1 LPSCVVEAVLSFP
14 PRLHELL
21 VRIVGGE
28 AAPAP
33 SAVEAAAAADAAEA
47 GLRSIPRFH
56 EGLVRALGGNAAFIV
71 GHVLKGRLRRRRE
84 SLNKLFT

>member
-1 LPSCVVEAVLSFP
+1 MLTRHAPIRVAN
-14 PRLHELL
+14 
-21 VRIVGGE
+21 
-28 AAPAP
+28 APAA

-71 GHVLKGRLRRRRE
+71 GHVLKVRLRRRRE